1 MWLFALL
8 VVISISPL
16 CNAYSLSKLHRSSR
30 LRIQRD
36 RARYDPLYMSFYI
49 GSNATKSNDNVGLF
63 AAGDIKTVSA
73 PSTFSSTIQLQ
84 PSFNRSSSIEAQV
97 ELLRLEAERE
107 KLIMDKD
114 RIDAEKKKLIEIDKF
129 ILMALNEENQ
139 LDDLVLQNKQLI
151 CKELFFRI
159 IELSNTVDKTN
170 AMRARFTTLCDN
182 FMISLLKTYPSIH
195 AQLLA
200 EIQQEL
206 NQELNRFQ
214 INQQNRG
221 NENIKA
227 YDQVLTKWMEAQK
240 ASNDSSTL
248 VSSIG
253 PDGTF
258 MNQAFNLTDILSSAG
273 NRTMLRFPS
282 AIPINL
288 LPLILRGSEIS
299 KEDIELVKST
309 IFTNDLVNNAQVD
322 TSTYIVTLRGKA
334 KDNMSLTDTVNEINR
349 RIELVP
355 DLKDRIK
362 LFLLPEYRIQDE
374 KNMILEKYNSGSKY
388 EPVFTILSSSVK
400 PAKSDVAANIF
411 SVATFLISIVS
422 SFVYAT
428 DVNSLNKNFMEL
440 ALAGDATAVERV
452 LPICL
457 GIIGIQLFHEIG
469 HRLMAAV
476 HNVKLS
482 LPYFIPSLDNGLF
495 GSVVNF
501 LSFPKTRGQMFDI
514 ALAGPFFG
522 FLLSIVVAYYG
533 VTLTVG
539 ADSDIVST
547 FPSLPVQYFQNSWL
561 FSKLVEQIPAITT
574 TVSTMSPPIAD
585 QAISQLPSTITASII
600 PLHPFVIIGMTGLL
614 ANALNCL
621 PIGRLDGGRI
631 VMAIGGRETA
641 NTIAFA
647 ASLVQVLSALF
658 SSSSEAFI
666 FWALFVLFIQRGAD
680 LPPENDITPINT
692 DNFIA
697 NILRSS
703 SLAFVSVFTLLTLL
717 PAPVETVETVSKLF

>member
-1 MWLFALL
+1 MTSLYNSF
-8 VVISISPL
+8 
-16 CNAYSLSKLHRSSR
+16 NAS
-30 LRIQRD
+30 
-36 RARYDPLYMSFYI
+36 
-49 GSNATKSNDNVGLF
+49 KSNDNVGLF
-63 AAGDIKTVSA
+63 AAGDIKTVST
-73 PSTFSSTIQLQ
+73 PSTFASTVQIQ

-97 ELLRLEAERE
+97 EMLRLEAERE

-170 AMRARFTTLCDN
+170 SMRARFTTLCDN
-182 FMISLLKTYPSIH
+182 FMLSLLKTYPSVH

-227 YDQVLTKWMEAQK
+227 YEQVLTKWMDAQK
-240 ASNDSSTL
+240 TINNDPANSL
-248 VSSIG
+248 VSNIG
-253 PDGTF
+253 PDGSF
-258 MNQAFNLTDILSSAG
+258 SNQAFNLSDILSTAG

-299 KEDIELVKST
+299 REDIEIIKST
-309 IFTNDLVNNAQVD
+309 IFTNDVLNNAQVD
-322 TSTYIVTLRGKA
+322 SSTYIITLRGKA
-334 KDNMSLTDTVNEINR
+334 KDDMSLIDAANEIDR
-349 RIELVP
+349 RIKLVP
-355 DLKDRIK
+355 GLNDRIK
-362 LFLLPEYRIQDE
+362 VFLLPEYRIQDE
-374 KNMILEKYNSGSKY
+374 KNIVFEKYNSGSKY
-388 EPVFTILSSSVK
+388 EPVFTIVSSTIK
-400 PAKSDVAANIF
+400 PPKSDIAANVF
-411 SVATFLISIVS
+411 SVAAFLISIVS

-452 LPICL
+452 LPICF
-457 GIIGIQLFHEIG
+457 GIIGIQLFHELG
-469 HRLMAAV
+469 HRLLAAV
-476 HNVKLS
+476 HSVKIS

-522 FLLSIVVAYYG
+522 FLLSIIVAYYG
-533 VTLTVG
+533 VTLTIG
-539 ADSDIVST
+539 ANNDIVST

-561 FSKLVEQIPAITT
+561 FSKLVEQIPVITT

-585 QAISQLPSTITASII
+585 QAISQIPSSVTASIV

-614 ANALNCL
+614 ANALNCI
-621 PIGRLDGGRI
+621 PIGRLDGGRV

-647 ASLVQVLSALF
+647 ASFVQVLSVLF

-666 FWALFVLFIQRGAD
+666 FWALFVLFLQRGAD

-692 DNFIA
+692 N
-697 NILRSS
+697 NIIVNIIRSS
-703 SLAFVSVFTLLTLL
+703 SLAFVSVLTLLTLL
-717 PAPVETVETVSKLF
+717 PAPVETVSKMF

>member
-1 MWLFALL
+1 MT
-8 VVISISPL
+8 
-16 CNAYSLSKLHRSSR
+16 SLYNGYNTS
-30 LRIQRD
+30 
-36 RARYDPLYMSFYI
+36 
-49 GSNATKSNDNVGLF
+49 KSNDNVGLF
-63 AAGDIKTVSA
+63 AAGDIKTVSR
-73 PSTFSSTIQLQ
+73 PSTFTSTIQIQ

-97 ELLRLEAERE
+97 EMLRLEAERE

-159 IELSNTVDKTN
+159 IELSNTVDKSN
-170 AMRARFTTLCDN
+170 AMRARFTTLCDD
-182 FMISLLKTYPSIH
+182 FMLSLLKTYPSVH

-227 YDQVLTKWMEAQK
+227 YEQVLNKWMDAQK
-240 ASNDSSTL
+240 ASDDPANTV
-248 VSSIG
+248 VSKIG
-253 PDGTF
+253 PDDTF
-258 MNQAFNLTDILSSAG
+258 SNQAFNLSDILSTAG

-282 AIPINL
+282 AVPFNL

-299 KEDIELVKST
+299 RDDIEIIKST
-309 IFTNDLVNNAQVD
+309 VFTNDVVNNAQVD
-322 TSTYIVTLRGKA
+322 TSTYIITLRGKV
-334 KDNMSLTDTVNEINR
+334 KDNMSLIDTANEIDR
-349 RIELVP
+349 RIKLVP
-355 DLKDRIK
+355 GLNDRIK
-362 LFLLPEYRIQDE
+362 VFLLPEYRIQDE
-374 KNMILEKYNSGSKY
+374 KNVILEKYNSGSKY
-388 EPVFTILSSSVK
+388 EPVFTIVSSTVK
-400 PAKSDVAANIF
+400 PPKSDIAANVF
-411 SVATFLISIVS
+411 SVAAFLISLVS

-452 LPICL
+452 LPICF
-457 GIIGIQLFHEIG
+457 GIIGIQVFHELG
-469 HRLMAAV
+469 HRLLAAV
-476 HNVKLS
+476 HSVKIS

-522 FLLSIVVAYYG
+522 FLLSIMVAYYG
-533 VTLTVG
+533 VTLTIG
-539 ADSDIVST
+539 ASNDIVST

-574 TVSTMSPPIAD
+574 TVSTLSPPIAD
-585 QAISQLPSTITASII
+585 QAISQIPNSVTASII

-614 ANALNCL
+614 ANALNCI
-621 PIGRLDGGRI
+621 PIGRLDGGRV

-647 ASLVQVLSALF
+647 ASFVQVLSVLF

-692 DNFIA
+692 DNFIV
-697 NILRSS
+697 NIIRSS
-703 SLAFVSVFTLLTLL
+703 SLAFVSVLTLLTLV
-717 PAPVETVETVSKLF
+717 PAPVETVSKMF

>member
-30 LRIQRD
+30 LRILRD
-36 RARYDPLYMSFYI
+36 RARYDPLYMSFYS

-299 KEDIELVKST
+299 KEDIELIKST

-355 DLKDRIK
+355 NLKDRIK

-440 ALAGDATAVERV
+440 KAIDAA
-452 LPICL
+452 
-457 GIIGIQLFHEIG
+457 
-469 HRLMAAV
+469 RLHQV
-476 HNVKLS
+476 
-482 LPYFIPSLDNGLF
+482 YFA
-495 GSVVNF
+495 
-501 LSFPKTRGQMFDI
+501 K
-514 ALAGPFFG
+514 
-522 FLLSIVVAYYG
+522 
-533 VTLTVG
+533 
-539 ADSDIVST
+539 
-547 FPSLPVQYFQNSWL
+547 
-561 FSKLVEQIPAITT
+561 
-574 TVSTMSPPIAD
+574 
-585 QAISQLPSTITASII
+585 ISASIA
-600 PLHPFVIIGMTGLL
+600 GEQ
-614 ANALNCL
+614 LNYL
-621 PIGRLDGGRI
+621 K
-631 VMAIGGRETA
+631 TKK
-641 NTIAFA
+641 
-647 ASLVQVLSALF
+647 SA
-658 SSSSEAFI
+658 
-666 FWALFVLFIQRGAD
+666 
-680 LPPENDITPINT
+680 
-692 DNFIA
+692 
-697 NILRSS
+697 
-703 SLAFVSVFTLLTLL
+703 
-717 PAPVETVETVSKLF
+717 